1 MKKTIIFGVLL
12 FSLFSC
18 GSDGKNTTTKEDKT
32 LKNNTI
38 LPLVLTS
45 KAKKKSFIHKIS
57 IQGSI
62 ESTQDI
68 LINTEMSG
76 IINEVNVASGD
87 RVKAGQ
93 VLVSMDAAL
102 INANIQELLSQLEF
116 ARYTRDK
123 QVALFEQ
130 ELGSEFDKKSA
141 ENQVSSL
148 ESKLNTLNI
157 QQSKM
162 IVKAPFDGTIDQVY
176 AKKGQLAAP
185 QMPLMRLV
193 NTEQTEVVASV
204 SEKHFSSIRKGTDL
218 KINFPNYDLDPIQ
231 SVVSSVG
238 SFIEPTNRTFTI
250 RAKTTNKVGLMP
262 NMLAEL
268 EIIDF
273 QVDSGLVVP
282 SKSIMKNAKNEDYLW
297 TLKPAK
303 NGSYSVKQVFIKM
316 QKAYQGEAL
325 IEENDEI
332 TEGNLIIEGGA
343 RGITKKDLV
352 RIK

>member
-18 GSDGKNTTTKEDKT
+18 GSEGNNETKKEDKT
-32 LKNNTI
+32 VKNNTI
-38 LPLVLTS
+38 LPLVQTS
-45 KAKKKSFIHKIS
+45 NAKKKSFIHKIS

-68 LINTEMSG
+68 LLNTEMSG
-76 IINEVNVASGD
+76 IINEVNVYAGD

-116 ARYTRDK
+116 ARYARDK
-123 QVALFEQ
+123 QVALFVQ

-141 ENQVSSL
+141 ENQVISL
-148 ESKLNTLNI
+148 ESKLNTLEI

-204 SEKHFSSIRKGTDL
+204 SEKHFKNIRKGTSL
-218 KINFPNYDLDPIQ
+218 KINFPNYDIAPIE

-238 SFIEPTNRTFTI
+238 SYIEPTNRTFTI

-273 QVDSGLVVP
+273 KVDSGLVVP
-282 SKSIMKNAKNEDYLW
+282 SKSILKNANNEDYLW
-297 TLKPAK
+297 TLKQTK
-303 NGSYSVKQVFIKM
+303 KDTYKVQQVFVNKL
-316 QKAYQGEAL
+316 KVYQGDAL
-325 IEENDEI
+325 IENNQEI
-332 TEGNLIIEGGA
+332 TDGMLIIEGGA

>member
-1 MKKTIIFGVLL
+1 MKKILIFGIIL
-12 FSLFSC
+12 FFLHSC
-18 GSDGKNTTTKEDKT
+18 GNEESNSAKKEEKAQKQAT
-32 LKNNTI
+32 Q
-38 LPLVLTS
+38 LPLVQTN
-45 KAKKKSFIHKIS
+45 KAKKKGFIHKIS

-68 LINTEMSG
+68 LLNTEMSG
-76 IINEVNVASGD
+76 IINEVSVSAGD

-93 VLVSMDAAL
+93 ILISMDAAL
-102 INANIQELLSQLEF
+102 INANIQELISQLEF
-116 ARYTRDK
+116 ARYMRDK

-141 ENQVSSL
+141 ENQVASL

-162 IVKAPFDGTIDQVY
+162 IVKAPFDGTIDQVF
-176 AKKGQLAAP
+176 AKRGQLAAP

-204 SEKHFSSIRKGTDL
+204 SEKHFKNIRKGTSL
-218 KINFPNYDLDPIQ
+218 KINFPNYDLSPIE

-250 RAKTTNKVGLMP
+250 RAKITNKIGLMP

-273 QVDSGLVVP
+273 NVDSGLVVP
-282 SKSIMKNAKNEDYLW
+282 SKSILKNAKNEDYLW
-297 TLKPAK
+297 TLEQTKK
-303 NGSYSVKQVFIKM
+303 ETYKVQQVFVNKL
-316 QKAYQGEAL
+316 KVYQGEAL
-325 IEENDEI
+325 IENNQKI
-332 TEGNLIIEGGA
+332 TDGMLIIEGGA

>member
-18 GSDGKNTTTKEDKT
+18 GSGGDNETKKEDKT
-32 LKNNTI
+32 VKNNTI
-38 LPLVLTS
+38 LPLVQTS

-57 IQGSI
+57 IQGSV

-68 LINTEMSG
+68 LLNTEMSG
-76 IINEVNVASGD
+76 IIHEVNVYAGD

-93 VLVSMDAAL
+93 VLVSLDAAL
-102 INANIQELLSQLEF
+102 INANIQELLSQLDF

-123 QVALFEQ
+123 QVALFEE

-141 ENQVSSL
+141 ENQVSSI
-148 ESKLNTLNI
+148 ESKLNTLKI
-157 QQSKM
+157 QQAKM
-162 IVKAPFDGTIDQVY
+162 TVKAPFDGSIDQVY
-176 AKKGQLAAP
+176 AKKGQLAGP

-193 NTEQTEVVASV
+193 NTEKTEVVASV
-204 SEKHFSSIRKGTDL
+204 SEKHFSNIKKGTKL
-218 KINFPNYDLDPIQ
+218 KINFPNYEIAPIQ

-250 RAKTTNKVGLMP
+250 RAKTTSKTNLMP

-273 QVDSGLVVP
+273 QVDSGMVVP
-282 SKSIMKNAKNEDYLW
+282 SKSILKNAKNEDYLW
-297 TLKPAK
+297 TLTLAK
-303 NGSYSVKQVFIKM
+303 NGSYNVKQVFIK
-316 QKAYQGEAL
+316 KLKVYQGEAL
-325 IEENDEI
+325 IEENENI
-332 TEGNLIIEGGA
+332 LEGNLIIAGGA

>member
-1 MKKTIIFGVLL
+1 MKKTLIFGILL
-12 FSLFSC
+12 FSLYSC
-18 GSDGKNTTTKEDKT
+18 GNEENNDIKKEEKIE
-32 LKNNTI
+32 KQASQ
-38 LPLVLTS
+38 LPLVQTS
-45 KAKKKSFIHKIS
+45 KAKKKRFIHKIS
-57 IQGSI
+57 IKGSI

-68 LINTEMSG
+68 LLNTEMSG
-76 IINEVNVASGD
+76 IINEVNVSAGD

-93 VLVSMDAAL
+93 ILISMDAAL
-102 INANIQELLSQLEF
+102 VKANIQELISQLEF
-116 ARYTRDK
+116 ARYMRDK
-123 QVALFEQ
+123 QVTLFEQ

-141 ENQVSSL
+141 ENQVASL

-162 IVKAPFDGTIDQVY
+162 IVKAPFDGTIDQVF
-176 AKKGQLAAP
+176 AKRGQLAAP
-185 QMPLMRLV
+185 QIPLMRLV

-204 SEKHFSSIRKGTDL
+204 SEKHFKNIKKGTSL
-218 KINFPNYDLDPIQ
+218 KVNFPNYDLAPIE

-250 RAKTTNKVGLMP
+250 RAKTTNKQGLMP

-273 QVDSGLVVP
+273 KSDSGLVVS
-282 SKSIMKNAKNEDYLW
+282 SKSILKNAKNEDYLW
-297 TLKPAK
+297 ALERTKK
-303 NGSYSVKQVFIKM
+303 DTYKVQQVFVNKL
-316 QKAYQGEAL
+316 KVYKGDAL
-325 IEENDEI
+325 IENNQEI
-332 TEGNLIIEGGA
+332 TDGMLIIEGGA